1 MRSKLKA
8 VICASILF
16 TACTGGNDQVA
27 TLPLTNEERPV
38 EVVTEETTAETT
50 ETTVETTAEETV
62 SEETLRRKLPQ
73 KFSKPLKP
81 NLQRI
86 LTPCSM
92 LNLHRFRK
100 QAHLFPIMQSRLSKT
115 CSKMRRMCTALSLT
129 ISMRTETPK

>member
-1 MRSKLKA
+1 MLKFQYILKKGSIDMRSKLTA

-27 TLPLTNEERPV
+27 TLPKQRKPPLKQLRKKLFPKKQ
-38 EVVTEETTAETT
+38 
-50 ETTVETTAEETV
+50 
-62 SEETLRRKLPQ
+62 LRRKLPQ

-100 QAHLFPIMQSRLSKT
+100 QTHLFPMMQSRLSKT